1 LPFYG
6 YPLICQLFEKG
17 RSRASAVRFQS
28 TINPGIIMAKSAYV
42 FDAIRT
48 PRGKGKPGGGMY
60 EVKPIDLVRNLLDVM
75 KARHNLDTGY
85 VEDLL
90 LATHEPIGEQACN
103 IAKAALIYSG
113 WSQNTTGV
121 QLHRFC
127 AGGLE
132 ACNIAAAKVIAGYE
146 DLLLAGGVE
155 SMSRLGIGAAGA
167 ASGDPWVA
175 MKSYGINQGL
185 GADLVAHLQGFNR
198 NDVDTYAAESQR
210 RACEAWEKGYFRKSM
225 VPVRDMNGVV
235 ICDRDELVRPGTTV
249 EKLSALKPSFQM
261 FNDYGHGDLLKFK
274 YPQVENITCVHTP
287 GNSSGVVDGASLV
300 LIGSE
305 QAAKDHNLK
314 PRARIVSSALVGTE
328 PTIMLM
334 GPVPAAEKA
343 LKKAGL
349 TFQDMDLIE
358 LNEAFAAVTLNFLKH
373 TGYPKEKL
381 NVNGGAIAM
390 GHPIGATGG
399 MLVGTLIDELE
410 RRNLKRGM
418 VALCAGG
425 GIGIAT
431 VIELV

>member
-1 LPFYG
+1 
-6 YPLICQLFEKG
+6 
-17 RSRASAVRFQS
+17 
-28 TINPGIIMAKSAYV
+28 MATEAYI

-60 EVKPIDLVRNLLDVM
+60 EVKPIDMIKNLLDEMQV
-75 KARHNLDTGY
+75 RQDLDTDY

-103 IAKAALIYSG
+103 IAKSALVYAG

-121 QLHRFC
+121 QLHRYC

-132 ACNIAAAKVIAGYE
+132 ACNIAAAKVHAGYE

-175 MKSYGINQGL
+175 MQSYGINQGL
-185 GADLVAHLQGFNR
+185 GADLVAHLQGFDR
-198 NDVDTYAAESQR
+198 NDVDAYAAESQN
-210 RACEAWEKGYFRKSM
+210 RACAAWDNGYFKKSI
-225 VPVRDMNGVV
+225 VPVRDFNGVV
-235 ICDRDELVRPGTTV
+235 ICEKDELVRPGTTV
-249 EKLSALKPSFQM
+249 EKLAGLNPSFQM
-261 FNDYGHGDLLKFK
+261 FNDYGHGDFLKFK

-305 QAAKDHNLK
+305 KAQKDLNLT
-314 PRARIVSSALVGTE
+314 PRARIVSAALVGTE

-349 TFQDMDLIE
+349 TFDDMDLIE
-358 LNEAFAAVTLNFLKH
+358 LNEAFAAVALNFHKQ
-373 TGYPKEKL
+373 TGYPMEKL

-399 MLVGTLIDELE
+399 MLVGTLVDELE
-410 RRNLKRGM
+410 RRGLKRGM
-418 VALCAGG
+418 VCLCAGG

-431 VIELV
+431 IIELV